1 MSVLRYNW
9 LSTSG
14 NATGLTT
21 ASVVAGTAVN
31 MNDNSRQK
39 IKYLAADVSLLA
51 DTSTFTW
58 ATKWQVSN
66 DNSTWV
72 DVANGPQNAAAVVI
86 ATGTAGAD
94 TVVRKAIE
102 APATVYAWRWARIA
116 AVTGGTTGA
125 TIDTYSL
132 AYNARTA

>member
-1 MSVLRYNW
+1 MPIRYNW
-9 LSTSG
+9 LSSSG
-14 NATGLTT
+14 NATGL
-21 ASVVAGTAVN
+21 ASGSVIGGNSVN
-31 MNDNSRQK
+31 IGDNTRLK
-39 IKYLAADVSLLA
+39 IRFLAADVSLLA

-72 DVANGPQNAAAVVI
+72 DCSNGPQNAAAVVI

-94 TVVRKAIE
+94 TVVRKVIE
-102 APATVYAWRWARIA
+102 APETVYSWRYARIA

-132 AYNARTA
+132 SYAARTA